1 MHEMSLCLSM
11 IDLVAARLRAEGAE
25 RVLRISVEV
34 GALGH
39 VDPEALAFCFD
50 SAVRGSPAEGARLDL
65 RCVPG
70 RAYCFDCGSGV
81 TLLQRGD
88 GCPGCGGH
96 ALRID
101 DGEQLRVTEMEVI

>member
-11 IDLVAARLRAEGAE
+11 VDLVAERLRAEGAN

-39 VDPEALAFCFD
+39 VEPQALEFCFE
-50 SAVRGSPAEGARLDL
+50 SAARGSPAEGARLDIFT
-65 RCVPG
+65 VPG
-70 RAYCFDCGSGV
+70 RAFCFDCGQGV
-81 TLLQRGD
+81 TVRQRGD
-88 GCPGCGGH
+88 ACPHCAGG

-101 DGEQLRVTEMEVI
+101 DGEQLRVTEMEIV